1 MKSPLMIFIFLQ
13 ILDLATTLAALAL
26 GGRENNPIVAHI
38 MTVGPVAGLLIS
50 KLAVTGLAVAG
61 AALRKYRGLRLA
73 NAVFTGVIAW
83 NVTVVARLAMAAA

>member
-50 KLAVTGLAVAG
+50 KLAVTGIAVAG
-61 AALRKYRGLRLA
+61 AAMRKHRGLRLA

-83 NVTVVARLAMAAA
+83 NVTVVARLAMAA